1 MLNDD
6 FDAQAGEAGWVRTT
20 KTVLLLLPDGMVRA
34 LIAEALRRAGC
45 YPLPV
50 AALEEARRLVSQVLP
65 DAIVL
70 DLDTDTVTGDAA
82 RWAMEVAAASQPK
95 SVRTVMLSAHTAQAC
110 ADDASRCGAH
120 LCVAK
125 PVEPRSFVHNLLRLL
140 RTPRSAPSRPRP
152 KAPLHLPNLE
162 AEREFP
168 TVRLCV
174 AGQWHTIDLAPT
186 EHRTLLALLDA
197 RPRVMRREALRRA
210 AWGDE
215 PVGLRTVDQSI
226 KRLRAQL
233 EQAGARG
240 VVRTVSGSG
249 YRIDLNLLGVA
260 PTDCLQTQETA

>member
-1 MLNDD
+1 MLNAD
-6 FDAQAGEAGWVRTT
+6 FDTAAHEPGWVRTT
-20 KTVLLLLPDGMVRA
+20 KTVLLLLPDGMVRE
-34 LIAEALRRAGC
+34 LIADALRRAGC

-50 AALEEARRLVSQVLP
+50 AALDEARRLLAQVLP

-70 DLDTDTVTGDAA
+70 DLDADAGDAA
-82 RWAMEVAAASQPK
+82 HWAAEVVAASRHK
-95 SVRTVMLSAHTAQAC
+95 SVRTVMLSAHSAQAC
-110 ADDASRCGAH
+110 ADDGSRCGAD

-125 PVEPRSFVHNLLRLL
+125 PVEPRSFVHNVLRLL
-140 RTPRSAPSRPRP
+140 RTPRAAPPRQRP
-152 KAPLHLPNLE
+152 KAPLNLANLE

-168 TVRLCV
+168 MVRLRV
-174 AGQWHTIDLAPT
+174 AGHWHTIDLSPT

-197 RPRVMRREALRRA
+197 RPRVMRREALRQA

-226 KRLRAQL
+226 KRLRALL

-249 YRIDLNLLGVA
+249 YRIDLDLLDSA
-260 PTDCLQTQETA
+260 LADRPSAKETT